1 MNFKILPTKEFSKD
15 FKKLDK
21 FMQERIK
28 KKIEEV
34 AEADEELLISLIKGL
49 EDIKAGR
56 IKPWKKS
63 TN

>member
-1 MNFKILPTKEFSKD
+1 MAADTITISRNEYNML
-15 FKKLDK
+15 
-21 FMQERIK
+21 K
-28 KKIEEV
+28 KKAEV
-34 AEADEELLISLIKGL
+34 DDDLMLSLVKGL

>member
-1 MNFKILPTKEFSKD
+1 METITIPKKEYES
-15 FKKLDK
+15 L
-21 FMQERIK
+21 K
-28 KKIEEV
+28 KK
-34 AEADEELLISLIKGL
+34 AEPDEELLISLVKGL